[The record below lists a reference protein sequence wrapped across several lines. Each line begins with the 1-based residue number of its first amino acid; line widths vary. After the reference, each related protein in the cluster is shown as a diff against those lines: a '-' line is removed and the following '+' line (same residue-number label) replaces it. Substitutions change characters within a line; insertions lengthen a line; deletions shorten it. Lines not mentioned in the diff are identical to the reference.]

1 MANLKANRKE
11 MIKRLLIFTIIIS
24 SINPVF
30 ANVIDTSFI
39 EGLTAFKW
47 VPISDADKIMQYEN
61 QKTLT
66 RRTIEQAKTANN
78 HYTTAVDFMKKKE
91 YSGAISEFELAMKR
105 YKRAKLSPDGM
116 NYVHAN
122 MALTYAS
129 TGNSSDLLQ
138 AERLLNL
145 ITNKAYV
152 DNNWAYNIAMGH
164 YLVGNQDEAASL
176 LSSII
181 RKDEF
186 YFQAYVTLEAI
197 YRNSGNDEDADIVN
211 ERAYTAEN
219 KKIRKLQKK
228 TEARSEARSDRK
240 KKNTA
245 TVLKGKKPDVKNL
258 KIVVGDDNLQFNKI
272 DKINDRSMVQIQ
284 EGIVD
289 YKNGIIALG
298 NREFKAAQKPLKN
311 AEKKLKRGKITDD
324 GLNFSRGNL
333 AIAFLA
339 SGEKSGVGQAK
350 RYIKNLTPKLFTT
363 REWSY
368 NIAVAYYELAFISA
382 RLNKKDGTRNW
393 GNTTAT
399 AHIKN
404 SIKLFQKAIK
414 QDKLYLPSYENLIY
428 IYRQQGEPKKAEK
441 MSTALMQAR
450 SKLMKSFSKNDQL
463 DMGGAAY
470 VFRVNLGSF
479 GKHDTPANLYDEP
492 NLITVPRTENNTIY
506 LAGLFYSLDEATKYQ
521 EEMTRKGYSR
531 SFIVAYKDGE
541 EITEF

>member
-1 MANLKANRKE
+1 MATLKANRKK
-11 MIKRLLIFTIIIS
+11 MIKKLLIFTIIIS

-47 VPISDADKIMQYEN
+47 IPISDADKIMQYEN

-240 KKNTA
+240 KKNSA
-245 TVLKGKKPDVKNL
+245 TYNADQGLF
-258 KIVVGDDNLQFNKI
+258 FNK
-272 DKINDRSMVQIQ
+272 
-284 EGIVD
+284 
-289 YKNGIIALG
+289 
-298 NREFKAAQKPLKN
+298 
-311 AEKKLKRGKITDD
+311 
-324 GLNFSRGNL
+324 
-333 AIAFLA
+333 
-339 SGEKSGVGQAK
+339 
-350 RYIKNLTPKLFTT
+350 
-363 REWSY
+363 
-368 NIAVAYYELAFISA
+368 
-382 RLNKKDGTRNW
+382 
-393 GNTTAT
+393 
-399 AHIKN
+399 
-404 SIKLFQKAIK
+404 
-414 QDKLYLPSYENLIY
+414 
-428 IYRQQGEPKKAEK
+428 
-441 MSTALMQAR
+441 
-450 SKLMKSFSKNDQL
+450 
-463 DMGGAAY
+463 
-470 VFRVNLGSF
+470 
-479 GKHDTPANLYDEP
+479 
-492 NLITVPRTENNTIY
+492 
-506 LAGLFYSLDEATKYQ
+506 
-521 EEMTRKGYSR
+521 
-531 SFIVAYKDGE
+531 
-541 EITEF
+541 